1 MGEVT
6 LGARTH
12 VACSRCLWWLTTPAA
27 VGLRVRRHLR
37 SRSIEQ
43 ARRACSPAREFH
55 AQPRRVITLAAW
67 MVEKSRGVPGS
78 CRATRATLG
87 LRFRS
92 SSRPR
97 ARATSPLPRVWQFSS
112 GGFFIPD
119 RPEKS
124 ARPET
129 APVWARCLADRR
141 LENRA
146 NPTPGSRVRGDLEL
160 SQVERPPLRGGRNNP
175 R

>member
-12 VACSRCLWWLTTPAA
+12 VTCSRCLWWLTTTAA
-27 VGLRVRRHLR
+27 VGLRRHLR

-112 GGFFIPD
+112 GGFLIPD

-124 ARPET
+124 TRPET
-129 APVWARCLADRR
+129 APVYARWVAIRILESRTSSTQGARQWIVEAQPGRADAAPRR
-141 LENRA
+141 
-146 NPTPGSRVRGDLEL
+146 PQSR
-160 SQVERPPLRGGRNNP
+160 
-175 R
+175 